1 MAAIFWDESLSV
13 KINSIDDQH
22 KILINMINDFYD
34 NIAKRSNN
42 ENIISLID
50 GMKDYTVMH
59 FNKEEALMK
68 QHNYPHFAQHKKEHE
83 YFIDRVIAL
92 EEKIKKGTIIVS
104 FEITSFLR
112 DWLKSHIQN
121 TDKQYTEFFLKRGVV

>member
-83 YFIDRVIAL
+83 YFIDRVITL